1 MWISDT
7 RDSSGMAG
15 RYMMADHSE
24 FSETL
29 SANLNRRPIFIQA
42 MWRTGSTYVWK
53 KFRDQPRYRA
63 YYEPL
68 HECLVQSREQVEAS
82 SGADKQIALRHPGI
96 EKFYF
101 AEYPFTKDGGVEYFR
116 KPLSYERY
124 CLQENEK
131 DEDLRRYISN
141 LIDHAARNGQTPAL
155 QFNRGLLRAGW
166 LAKNFSPIQLLVLR
180 NPLDV
185 WKSFLRFPG
194 HPFETYVCTV
204 LGQNRENAP
213 LNRLP
218 RWLDIPCE
226 IHGTFAEESL
236 VYAAFAAA
244 NKELLY
250 PLFFDFYL
258 LSIIHCAQF
267 ADCILDL
274 DGMSQDAS
282 LRARATT
289 RLRELGIEMN
299 LDDCT
304 LPRYAPEASDKEWV
318 AYEQLSSG
326 FLERRLRPTVSIS
339 ASKFE
344 LHRPLLSGYFRTLL
358 SRFVEPQPAGLQEP
372 IVPADHSRSAKH
384 VLAVRLFENREFQ
397 AASNLLGAALVDGET
412 GELWNDWATAQN
424 ACSRPHLAE
433 LGFRQALQCE
443 PPDRE
448 ASGSLGVLLFEKGR
462 FREAL
467 PLLQEAELAVDP
479 KSRPIVSRYVN
490 RARELLKF
498 AEPEAKRTEVLE
510 LPARRDE
517 RGPGPSHLEPWSAT
531 ANESRKGFTIFLT
544 GLSGAG
550 KSTIATLLLER
561 LKKKTDRPV
570 VLLDGDNV
578 RKHLSPELGFS
589 KEDRDLNI
597 RRIGFVASQVT
608 RCGGIAIC
616 APIAPYDAVRKEI
629 RELIETDGGFCL
641 VHVATPLA
649 VCEQRDPKGL
659 YAKARAGLVQHFTG
673 VSDPYEVPTDAD
685 IRIDTTNICREY
697 AAQLILSHLAR
708 NRFLFGEGVAV
719 SEAVLAGAR

>member
-7 RDSSGMAG
+7 RDSSMAG
-15 RYMMADHSE
+15 RYMMADRSE
-24 FSETL
+24 FSESL
-29 SANLNRRPIFIQA
+29 SVNLNRRPVFIQA

-53 KFRDQPRYRA
+53 KFRDQSRYRA

-68 HECLVQSREQVEAS
+68 HECLVQTREQVEAS
-82 SGADKQIALRHPGI
+82 SGADKQVALRHPGI
-96 EKFYF
+96 DKFYF
-101 AEYPFTKDGGVEYFR
+101 AEYPFSQEGGVEYFR

-131 DEDLRRYISN
+131 DEDLRKYVGN
-141 LIDHAARNGQTPAL
+141 LIDHAAKNGQTAAL

-166 LAKNFSPIQLLVLR
+166 LAKNFSPIQILVLR

-204 LGQNRENAP
+204 LGQNREKAP
-213 LNRLP
+213 LSRLP

-226 IHGTFAEESL
+226 IHDTFAQEFP
-236 VYAAFAAA
+236 VYTAFAAA

-274 DGMSQDAS
+274 DGISQDPS
-282 LRARATT
+282 LRARATV

-304 LPRYAPEASDKEWV
+304 LPRYAPEASDKEWA
-318 AYEQLSSG
+318 AYEQFGSG

-358 SRFVEPQPAGLQEP
+358 SRFVEPQLAGLRDP
-372 IVPADHSRSAKH
+372 VVPAEDSRNAKH
-384 VLAVRLFENREFQ
+384 MLAVRLFENREFQ
-397 AASNLLGAALVDGET
+397 AASNLLGAALADGET

-424 ACSRPHLAE
+424 ACARPRLAE
-433 LGFRQALQCE
+433 LGFRQALRSE
-443 PPDRE
+443 WPDRE
-448 ASGSLGVLLFEKGR
+448 AAGSLGVLLFEKGR

-467 PLLQEAELAVDP
+467 PLLQEAELAVDA
-479 KSRPIVSRYVN
+479 KSRPIVSKYVN
-490 RARELLKF
+490 RAREVLKF
-498 AEPEAKRTEVLE
+498 SEPEAKQTEVLT
-510 LPARRDE
+510 LPPRSEE
-517 RGPGPSHLEPWSAT
+517 RPRGTSDSERLSGG

-550 KSTIATLLLER
+550 KSTIANLLLER
-561 LKKKTDRPV
+561 LAKKTDRPV
-570 VLLDGDNV
+570 ILLDGDNV

-616 APIAPYDAVRKEI
+616 APIAPYDAVRKEV
-629 RELIETDGGFCL
+629 RELIEVDGGFCL

-659 YAKARAGLVQHFTG
+659 YAKARAGLVPQFTG
-673 VSDPYEVPTDAD
+673 VSDPYEVPADAD
-685 IRIDTTNICREY
+685 IRIDTTHICREY
-697 AAQLILSHLAR
+697 AAQLILSFLSR
-708 NRFLFGEGVAV
+708 NRFLDGERTPIP
-719 SEAVLAGAR
+719 EAALAGAK

>member
-1 MWISDT
+1 MWISNT
-7 RDSSGMAG
+7 RNSSGTDG
-15 RYMMADHSE
+15 RYTMADYSE
-24 FSETL
+24 LSETL
-29 SANLNRRPIFIQA
+29 SASLNRRPIFIQA

-68 HECLVQSREQVEAS
+68 HECLIQTKEQVEAA
-82 SGADKQIALRHPGI
+82 SGADKQIAMRHPGI

-101 AEYPFTKDGGVEYFR
+101 AEYPFTKDGGVEHFR

-124 CLQENEK
+124 CLQENEN
-131 DEDLRRYISN
+131 DEDLRKYIDN
-141 LIDHAARNGQTPAL
+141 LIDHAAKNGQTAAL

-166 LAKNFSPIQLLVLR
+166 LAKNFSPIQILVLR
-180 NPLDV
+180 HPLDV

-194 HPFETYVCTV
+194 HPFETYVCSV
-204 LGQNRENAP
+204 LGQNREKAP

-226 IHGTFAEESL
+226 IHDTFAQEFP

-258 LSIIHCAQF
+258 LSIIYCAQF

-274 DGMSQDAS
+274 DGIGQDTS
-282 LRARATT
+282 LRARATA
-289 RLRELGIEMN
+289 RLRDLGIEMN

-304 LPRYAPEASDKEWV
+304 LPRYAPEASDKEWA
-318 AYEQLSSG
+318 AYEQFTSG
-326 FLERRLRPTVSIS
+326 FLERRLRPAVSVS

-358 SRFVEPQPAGLQEP
+358 SRFVEPASTGMRQP
-372 IVPADHSRSAKH
+372 IVPADHDRNAKH
-384 VLAVRLFENREFQ
+384 TLAVHLFENREFQ
-397 AASNLLGAALVDGET
+397 AASNLLGAALADGET

-433 LGFRQALQCE
+433 LGFRRALRSE
-443 PPDRE
+443 PPDDE
-448 ASGSLGVLLFEKGR
+448 AAGSLGLLLFEKGR

-467 PLLQEAELAVDP
+467 PLLQEAELSVDP
-479 KSRPIVSRYVN
+479 KDRPIVSKYVN
-490 RARELLKF
+490 RAREVLKF
-498 AEPEAKRTEVLE
+498 SDSEAKRPEILT
-510 LPARRDE
+510 LPTRRDE
-517 RGPGPSHLEPWSAT
+517 LHPGTQDFQCLKSSAD
-531 ANESRKGFTIFLT
+531 ESRKGFTIFLT

-550 KSTIATLLLER
+550 KSTIANLLLER
-561 LKKKTDRPV
+561 LRKKTDRPV

-616 APIAPYDAVRKEI
+616 APIAPYDAVRKEV
-629 RELIETDGGFCL
+629 RELIEADGGFCL

-649 VCEQRDPKGL
+649 VCEERDPKGL
-659 YAKARAGLVQHFTG
+659 YAKARAGLVPHFTG
-673 VSDPYEVPTDAD
+673 VSDPYEVPSDAD
-685 IRIDTTNICREY
+685 LRIDTTHICREY
-697 AAQLILSHLAR
+697 AAQLIVSYLSR
-708 NRFLFGEGVAV
+708 DRFLVGAGAALP
-719 SEAVLAGAR
+719 EAALAGAK